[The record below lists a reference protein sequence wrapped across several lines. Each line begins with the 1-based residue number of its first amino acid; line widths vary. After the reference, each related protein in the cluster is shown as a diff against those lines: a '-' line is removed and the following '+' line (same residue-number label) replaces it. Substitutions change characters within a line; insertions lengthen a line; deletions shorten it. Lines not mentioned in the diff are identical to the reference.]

1 MKYFANIKTL
11 DELKAQY
18 RRLAMQYHPDRGG
31 STEIMQ
37 QINAEYERLHE
48 RLKAQHNAEADEYHQ
63 TTETAA
69 EFIEI
74 INALIKLSGLVVELC
89 GSWLWIGGETKA
101 HKDELKAMGC
111 RWSQKKAYGTGG
123 TKRMGADGTKAGRL
137 WRKSGANTALRCS
150 RAARSAGIT
159 KG

>member
-63 TTETAA
+63 TPETAA
-69 EFIEI
+69 EFIDI
-74 INALIKLSGLVVELC
+74 INALINLSMLVL
-89 GSWLWIGGETKA
+89 
-101 HKDELKAMGC
+101 
-111 RWSQKKAYGTGG
+111 
-123 TKRMGADGTKAGRL
+123 
-137 WRKSGANTALRCS
+137 
-150 RAARSAGIT
+150 
-159 KG
+159 

>member
-48 RLKAQHNAEADEYHQ
+48 RFEPLHPHHQ
-63 TTETAA
+63 KTPESLMIWAFAFSKVPTEVPT
-69 EFIEI
+69 FI
-74 INALIKLSGLVVELC
+74 
-89 GSWLWIGGETKA
+89 
-101 HKDELKAMGC
+101 
-111 RWSQKKAYGTGG
+111 
-123 TKRMGADGTKAGRL
+123 
-137 WRKSGANTALRCS
+137 
-150 RAARSAGIT
+150 
-159 KG
+159 